1 MEIVLQVLG
10 CGSKCT
16 ALALPVQMV
25 QEWSNRLGS
34 SNNTLKGGWV
44 MTDQLTF
51 NVIIKENTDRFTSVD
66 PEKVGVGMASYRIS
80 IQKLE

>member
-1 MEIVLQVLG
+1 
-10 CGSKCT
+10 
-16 ALALPVQMV
+16 MV

-51 NVIIKENTDRFTSVD
+51 NVIMKEGTDRFTSVN
-66 PEKVGVGMASYRIS
+66 PEKVGLVAAGVQGSV
-80 IQKLE
+80 